1 MILNLIRSKRLIVV
15 FAMISIVIFQMALAE
30 ETNIVY
36 TLDGAEG
43 FKGACSAPEGGVYLL
58 TSDALYL
65 WRDSAPQGD
74 AEVIVLS
81 KNDGQI
87 IGIAACEEKLLAIT
101 AEQSILLWRG
111 DGWDALGQAPWSLTG
126 DPIHRCTTAMSSE
139 ALYYTYTDT
148 EGDIQLCYFD
158 LNTCEFTQAVVFDA
172 PWCAY
177 DDRRCVLI
185 GFTYDTK
192 RQQWYLTE
200 YDPSTG
206 EVTSQ
211 TETDLPERTSTFA
224 YDPYRKSLYFGKN
237 SGVAVRAGD
246 GAESEMPGVPT
257 LGGLTL
263 LTDGRLAGITNHC
276 LGVYEPVKEE
286 KGQITVLGFHTTYN
300 SGFTQQSKI
309 LVDVKELGDA
319 DIMEEISRMLVTRD
333 GSVDVIGFWSQDG
346 LQAVKEKGFYTD
358 LFASDVLRGAYEEL
372 YPNVA
377 VSMRNGD
384 ELAVWPMVI
393 QPSLRTED
401 RDILDACGIQTPETW
416 EDLLD
421 ALPAVVASDL
431 FLEGGYVP
439 FGVLKYDR
447 ASMLEFF
454 VQQYLLCEQGREAE
468 VDFNTEVFRKVA
480 GRILEEIP
488 VVDPR
493 PREDGTEDSVFQLQS
508 VSNVINT
515 HQLPPLRLRAD
526 APANIEASVLALVVN
541 PYSSHRAEAM
551 AYVEYMATKR
561 TVEDYALFASMDEPL
576 CNEDTRE
583 RLRQA
588 KEELAAERS
597 RKVPS
602 EESAE
607 HAQRLQALELEI
619 QGLAENLYIVTAE
632 AIRQYQQ
639 YAPQLTVLE
648 NTLILYDESMSSLC
662 GRLAYGNMTLD
673 AFVEQANRHVQ
684 MIYTENAI

>member
-1 MILNLIRSKRLIVV
+1 MILNLIKSKRLIIV
-15 FAMISIVIFQMALAE
+15 FVMINIVIFQQAYAE
-30 ETNIVY
+30 DANIVY

-43 FKGACSAPEGGVYLL
+43 FKATCSDPEGGVYLL

-65 WRDSAPQGD
+65 WRDGSPLGD
-74 AEVIVLS
+74 AETVVLC
-81 KNDGQI
+81 KNGASI
-87 IGIAACEEKLLAIT
+87 IGIAASGDRLLAIT
-101 AEQSILLWRG
+101 EEQSVLLWSG
-111 DGWDALGQAPWSLTG
+111 GGWDVLGQAPWSLTG
-126 DPIHRCTTAMSSE
+126 DSIHRCTTAMSSE
-139 ALYYTYTDT
+139 MLYYTYTDAN
-148 EGDIQLCYFD
+148 GDIQLCSFD
-158 LNTCEFTQAVVFDA
+158 LNSYEFTQAVVFNT

-177 DDRRCVLI
+177 DDRRGVLI
-185 GFTYDTK
+185 GFICDAK
-192 RQQWYLTE
+192 RQQWFLAE
-200 YDPSTG
+200 YDPSIG

-211 TETDLPERTSTFA
+211 TQTDLPERTSTFA

-237 SGVAVRAGD
+237 SGVSVRAED
-246 GAESEMPGVPT
+246 GTESEMPGVPT

-263 LTDGRLAGITNHC
+263 LTDGRLAGITNHR
-276 LGVYEPVKEE
+276 LGVYEPVKAE
-286 KGQITVLGFHTTYN
+286 KGRISVLGFHTTYN
-300 SGFTQQSKI
+300 SGFTQNSKI
-309 LVDVKELGDA
+309 IVDVKELRDV

-377 VSMRNGD
+377 ASMRNGD
-384 ELAVWPMVI
+384 ELAVWPVVV

-401 RDILDACGIQTPETW
+401 RDILDACGIQTPKTW

-439 FGVLKYDR
+439 FGVLRYDR

-526 APANIEASVLALVVN
+526 APANIEASVLVLVVN

-588 KEELAAERS
+588 KEEIAQEKS

-619 QGLAENLYIVTAE
+619 QGLEENLYIVTAE

-673 AFVEQANRHVQ
+673 GFVEQANRHVQ